1 MSIPSFKRN
10 IFYLFRVKKIPNS
23 ISNLQ
28 NLRGL
33 YLSSN
38 QLAEVPA
45 SLSRC
50 VELQE
55 CYLDN
60 NLMVTI
66 PDCLTSLP
74 MLNIMSLANNRLGN
88 DIVITLCPSIMSLQ

>member
-1 MSIPSFKRN
+1 M
-10 IFYLFRVKKIPNS
+10 
-23 ISNLQ
+23 
-28 NLRGL
+28 
-33 YLSSN
+33 
-38 QLAEVPA
+38 AEVPA

-88 DIVITLCPSIMSLQ
+88 HIVNKLCPLIMMLQ